1 MERPPVSAQARR
13 RDRVRE
19 WRRELENAVD
29 QVWDSEPITDR
40 KLMVVI
46 TYFFD
51 ETPIDV
57 DNIPKPILDALKVK
71 VFSDDSQVYE
81 LLCRK
86 RSRADNFSIVRP
98 SRELL
103 DALGNAR
110 QVLHISVSEVESM
123 EVAF

>member
-1 MERPPVSAQARR
+1 M
-13 RDRVRE
+13 
-19 WRRELENAVD
+19 
-29 QVWDSEPITDR
+29 
-40 KLMVVI
+40 
-46 TYFFD
+46 
-51 ETPIDV
+51 

-86 RSRADNFSIVRP
+86 RNRADNFSIVRP

-103 DALGNAR
+103 DALGNSR
-110 QVLHISVSEVESM
+110 QVLHVSVSEIEGL

>member
-1 MERPPVSAQARR
+1 MERPPVSVQARR
-13 RDRVRE
+13 RERVRE

-29 QVWDSEPITDR
+29 EVWDSERITDR

-86 RSRADNFSIVRP
+86 RSRADNLSIVRP

-103 DALGNAR
+103 DALGNSR
-110 QVLHISVSEVESM
+110 QVLHVSVSEVESL
-123 EVAF
+123 EVVF